1 MFGWVSRPTRLPQ
14 NFVGLDL
21 RRRYR
26 SPLLSWVSAPHMLC
40 LWTTSPGARALGMP
54 FNSTTGLSNVHVLE
68 EFMLEAGAI
77 KGRDLRLEVAEFGR
91 ELLEIVMGM
100 WVG

>member
-1 MFGWVSRPTRLPQ
+1 
-14 NFVGLDL
+14 
-21 RRRYR
+21 
-26 SPLLSWVSAPHMLC
+26 
-40 LWTTSPGARALGMP
+40 MP

-77 KGRDLRLEVAEFGR
+77 KGRDSRLEVAVFGR